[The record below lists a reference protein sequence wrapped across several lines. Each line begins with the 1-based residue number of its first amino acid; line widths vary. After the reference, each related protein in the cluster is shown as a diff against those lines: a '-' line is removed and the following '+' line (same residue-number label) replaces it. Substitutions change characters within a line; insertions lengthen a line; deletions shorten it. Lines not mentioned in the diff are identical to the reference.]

1 MKLCV
6 FGGQYGS
13 EGKGSVAEYL
23 IREAT
28 HLHRPEAEG
37 ERPKRDLR
45 LVALGENSPNSGHTC
60 SLGKTRN
67 IPASSYYADTVLLGP
82 DSAIQLTVLLEDL
95 TNIRAATGKAPRVYI
110 HEHAAWVC
118 TTDIEEEQS
127 SGVVSRVSSTG
138 SGSGAARTRKGYLRH
153 TDAVIKSRS
162 MDVFAEQKFE
172 VSVVSRWAYLKLLED
187 VQKEDCIFE
196 CSQGT
201 LLDTNWGVFPYV
213 TSRSTL
219 PRTAI
224 DRNGV
229 ATIPWSYC
237 GVYRTFP
244 IRTGGPSG
252 PTGGDEITFES
263 LGVADE
269 IATVTK
275 RTRRVFKFNREDFY
289 LSLHLTRPSMVFFT
303 HLDYIGVK
311 PTDLEGFLQWY
322 VEAVNNSPLLW
333 RVDGLFLSDT
343 TGQFVNHGSQT
354 L

>member
-6 FGGQYGS
+6 YGGQYGS

-23 IREAT
+23 IREAS

-37 ERPKRDLR
+37 QRPTRDLK

-67 IPASSYYADTVLLGP
+67 IPASSYFADTVVLGP
-82 DSAIQLTVLLEDL
+82 DSAVQIETLLTDL
-95 TNIRAATGKAPRVYI
+95 ASIKAATGKAPRVYI
-110 HEHAAWVC
+110 HEHAAFVC
-118 TTDIEEEQS
+118 DADITNEAS
-127 SGVVSRVSSTG
+127 TGIIDRVSSTG
-138 SGSGAARTRKGYLRH
+138 SGSGAARMRKGYLRH
-153 TDAVIKSRS
+153 EDAVIKSRATS
-162 MDVFAEQKFE
+162 IFAEQGFE
-172 VSVVSRWAYLKLLED
+172 VSVVSRWAYLKIIEEC
-187 VQKEDCIFE
+187 QREDCIFE

-201 LLDTNWGVFPYV
+201 LLDNNWGVFPYV

-252 PTGGDEITFES
+252 PTGGEEVTFES
-263 LGVADE
+263 LKVAPE

-275 RTRRVFKFNREDFY
+275 RTRRIFKFSREDFY
-289 LSLHLTRPSMVFFT
+289 LSLHLTRPAMVFFT
-303 HLDYIGVK
+303 HLDYIGVD
-311 PTDLEGFLQWY
+311 PEDLTGFQKWY
-322 VEAVNNSPLLW
+322 TKAVDGNRLGWVVE
-333 RVDGLFLSDT
+333 GLFLSNT
-343 TGQFVNHGSQT
+343 TGQFVNHGPQT